1 MGNRTNYGTGRMTV
15 DNRQKNER
23 SRSGNPY
30 SSHVKAGKHAGTVY
44 NFKRKSR
51 IRKSLTR
58 LPILLEF
65 IHKYIF
71 LNFVS
76 FYNGLNSNRK
86 AVAFENIELEGLS
99 ETELSVVKLEGVREV
114 LFQAL
119 LLDDVKFEDGKMY
132 ADLCSIYLLE

>member
-76 FYNGLNSNRK
+76 FYNGLNSNK
-86 AVAFENIELEGLS
+86 NITTHPAFYTGTSCKISYKSRFTCYAILKVS
-99 ETELSVVKLEGVREV
+99 YASKRSTS
-114 LFQAL
+114 FTHSAAS
-119 LLDDVKFEDGKMY
+119 FE
-132 ADLCSIYLLE
+132 